1 MKQSAILLLSLLLF
15 AVPLAADWQPIA
27 PGVDYQNYTGD
38 GRAIYV
44 TRVDLDSKDVQV
56 IGTRE
61 SDKGT
66 TVSQYAQRNNALA
79 AINGDYFDENRF
91 PIGLTVG
98 PCGRWDGTKDTER
111 EAVLFVD
118 EGAAEIRH
126 QSDVIDDPE
135 ELDFAVSGWP
145 MLVRDCKALT
155 AAQLPGKDSFTR
167 APHPRTAVAVS
178 KDGKTLYLIVSDG
191 RVKGAAGLT
200 LAQLAAFIADEL
212 GACSAMNLDGGGS
225 TAMWVAGCIVNTPS
239 DKRERRVGNHVGV
252 VLTSDLVACDAKE
265 APKPT
270 YTAQCPRV
278 IEEQQATPAAS
289 TPAATPS
296 VVPSAAPATPSA
308 VPAPAS
314 PAPAA
319 PATAPAVKPEPS
331 LQPSAP
337 PVPTPAAKHH

>member
-15 AVPLAADWQPIA
+15 AVPLAADWMPVA
-27 PGVDYQNYTGD
+27 PGVDYQDYSKD

-44 TRVDLDSKDVQV
+44 TRVDLDNENVQV
-56 IGTRE
+56 VGTRE

-66 TVSQYAQRNNALA
+66 TVSQYAQRNNALV

-98 PCGRWDGTKDTER
+98 PCGRWDGTKDTGR

-145 MLVRDCKALT
+145 MLVRDCKALS
-155 AAQLPGKDSFTR
+155 AAQLPGSDKFTR
-167 APHPRTAVAVS
+167 APHPRTAVAVT

-191 RVKGAAGLT
+191 RIKGAAGLT
-200 LAQLAAFIADEL
+200 LAQIATFIADEL
-212 GACSAMNLDGGGS
+212 GACAAMNLDGGGS
-225 TAMWVAGCIVNTPS
+225 SAMWVAGCIVNTPS
-239 DKRERRVGNHVGV
+239 DKRERRVANHVGV

-270 YTAQCPRV
+270 YVAQCPRV
-278 IEEQQATPAAS
+278 MKEEQVTPAAS
-289 TPAATPS
+289 TPASTPS
-296 VVPSAAPATPSA
+296 VAPAAAPPSTT
-308 VPAPAS
+308 
-314 PAPAA
+314 PAA
-319 PATAPAVKPEPS
+319 PAAAPAVKPEPT
-331 LQPSAP
+331 LPPSAP
-337 PVPTPAAKHH
+337 PAPRPAAKHP